1 MACRCS
7 VPQIAPLPGVSIAME
22 GQYTQT
28 KWVYKNLFQSIA
40 ATLKI
45 PGLVELS
52 GAFIQRQ
59 QSEALRTTPMDP
71 LAFAA

>member
-1 MACRCS
+1 
-7 VPQIAPLPGVSIAME
+7 ME